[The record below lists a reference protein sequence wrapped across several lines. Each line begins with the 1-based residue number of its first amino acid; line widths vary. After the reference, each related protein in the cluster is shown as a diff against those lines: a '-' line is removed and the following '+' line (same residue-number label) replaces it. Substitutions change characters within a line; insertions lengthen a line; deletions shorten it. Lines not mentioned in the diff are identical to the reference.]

1 MFLAWLRQCAR
12 TPARA
17 RAGADLRGTPAAQG
31 WRPASSGP
39 DRQGAEAAMDDLL
52 QEFLAET
59 SESLGLLDGE
69 LIRLEETP
77 NNKEILSSIFRV
89 FHTIKGTCGFLS
101 LPRLEKVAHA
111 GEDLLSLFRENAS
124 LVTPEAISLILR
136 CVDAIRD
143 LLGAIEASGAEPE
156 TDHSELI
163 ATLKAAAA
171 KGEAWVRGG
180 AGDGAP
186 AQCALAAEPVA
197 PPAPVFDF
205 DAPAAEAAAG
215 AFDALALAEAEAEA
229 EANEEAEPAG
239 AAPPAPQ
246 PAAPAAPAA
255 HPPAEG
261 SVGHDAG
268 TTTKT
273 IRVNVEVLET
283 LITLVSELVLTRN
296 QLLQLAR
303 ERDDG
308 RGADAFQRLS
318 RITTELQEGVM
329 KTRMQPVGTAWAK
342 LPRIVRDLAVETGKQ
357 IELKMIGAET
367 ELDRQILEMIR
378 DPLTHMV
385 RNSADH
391 GIEPR
396 EQRRAAGKPETGT
409 IILNA
414 FHEGGHII
422 IEIRDDGRGLD
433 VSRIRAKILER
444 GLATPAELERLS
456 DQQVRQF
463 IFKAGFSTAE
473 TVTSVS
479 GRGVGMDVVRS
490 NVEKIGG
497 VVELSSEAGKGT
509 TFTIKIPLTLAIVS
523 ALIIGCA
530 GQRFAVPQ
538 ICVRELVHVSPAGP
552 HRVEMLNN
560 APVLNLRNR
569 LLPLVSLRD
578 LLRIG
583 IGSEGARGRPE
594 YYVVVAQIGSRHLGV
609 IVDQVFDTEEIV
621 VKPVGRALRKI
632 PFFSG
637 TTILGDGS
645 VIMIL
650 DPNGIAASVGEAQ
663 VGAAE
668 PAEATGASENRRSSL
683 IVFRAGDRSRRA
695 VPMTL
700 VERLENID
708 VDAVERAGGRDVIQ
722 YRGHMMPLISLSPEC
737 ALRGNGR
744 QPVLVFAERERT
756 VGLIVDEILDIVE
769 DDTREGVL
777 GSAVIVGKATELV
790 DVGPFLTAAYPDWFG
805 TDEEISPAADPQA
818 PRKRLL
824 LVDDSA
830 FFMRLLAPKLA
841 ISGYEVIEAL
851 GGGEALALHDRG
863 IDVDVIVS
871 DIEMPEMNGYAFAE
885 AVHSGGRWAN
895 VPMIALSSRLTEQS
909 LERGRN
915 AGFASFVPKARRD
928 ELFDAL
934 RTVFQQPGEAA

>member
-1 MFLAWLRQCAR
+1 
-12 TPARA
+12 
-17 RAGADLRGTPAAQG
+17 
-31 WRPASSGP
+31 
-39 DRQGAEAAMDDLL
+39 MDDLL
-52 QEFLAET
+52 QEFLAEA

-143 LLGAIEASGAEPE
+143 LLGGIEASGAEPE
-156 TDHSELI
+156 TDHAELI
-163 ATLKAAAA
+163 ATLKAAVAESEARAPGAA
-171 KGEAWVRGG
+171 GGGSPAEATPAVQH
-180 AGDGAP
+180 AAEPADDTEFVAEFDAVAP
-186 AQCALAAEPVA
+186 DATTDVFDALAAAEDAEAVA
-197 PPAPVFDF
+197 PV
-205 DAPAAEAAAG
+205 EAAAG
-215 AFDALALAEAEAEA
+215 
-229 EANEEAEPAG
+229 
-239 AAPPAPQ
+239 PAPQ
-246 PAAPAAPAA
+246 PAAPAAATAVAAPGAKPAA
-255 HPPAEG
+255 QPPAETAAHEGG
-261 SVGHDAG
+261 STA
-268 TTTKT
+268 KT
-273 IRVNVEVLET
+273 IRVNVEVLES

-308 RGADAFQRLS
+308 RGADSFQRLS

-342 LPRIVRDLAVETGKQ
+342 LPRIVRDLAIETGKQ

-396 EQRRAAGKPETGT
+396 EHRRAAGKPEVGT
-409 IILNA
+409 ITLNA

-444 GLATPAELERLS
+444 GLATSAELERLS

-473 TVTSVS
+473 TITSVS

-530 GQRFAVPQ
+530 GQRFAIPQ
-538 ICVRELVHVSPAGP
+538 ICVRELVHVSAAGP

-578 LLRIG
+578 LLRIDP
-583 IGSEGARGRPE
+583 GADDGLGRAE

-650 DPNGIAASVGEAQ
+650 DPNGIAASVGEGQ
-663 VGAAE
+663 VGAVE
-668 PAEATGASENRRSSL
+668 PAEAAGAGENRRSSL
-683 IVFRAGDRSRRA
+683 IVFRAGTRSRKA

-708 VDAVERAGGRDVIQ
+708 VSAVERVNGRDVIQ

-737 ALRGNGR
+737 TLRGDGR

-756 VGLIVDEILDIVE
+756 VGLIVDEILDILE
-769 DDTREGVL
+769 DDIKVEFPGTEDGVL
-777 GSAVIVGKATELV
+777 GSAVVAGKATELV

-805 TDEEISPAADPQA
+805 ADEDASPAADPQA

-830 FFMRLLAPKLA
+830 FFLRLLAPKLA
-841 ISGYEVIEAL
+841 ISGYDVIEAL

-895 VPMIALSSRLTEQS
+895 VPMIALSSGLTEQN

>member
-1 MFLAWLRQCAR
+1 
-12 TPARA
+12 
-17 RAGADLRGTPAAQG
+17 
-31 WRPASSGP
+31 
-39 DRQGAEAAMDDLL
+39 MDDLL

-59 SESLGLLDGE
+59 LESLSLLDGE

-143 LLGAIEASGAEPE
+143 LLGGIEATGAEPE
-156 TDHSELI
+156 TDHSGLI
-163 ATLKAAAA
+163 ATLKAAVAA
-171 KGEAWVRGG
+171 GEAQAR
-180 AGDGAP
+180 AGIHA
-186 AQCALAAEPVA
+186 
-197 PPAPVFDF
+197 
-205 DAPAAEAAAG
+205 
-215 AFDALALAEAEAEA
+215 
-229 EANEEAEPAG
+229 
-239 AAPPAPQ
+239 Q
-246 PAAPAAPAA
+246 PAAPAAEAQAEEAPGVEVDIFEALSLDLPAVDAVAMPEVVAVAAKEPTLPVAPAA
-255 HPPAEG
+255 PIAPAVPAVQPSAKPPAEAAG
-261 SVGHDAG
+261 NHDAG
-268 TTTKT
+268 AGAKT
-273 IRVNVEVLET
+273 IRVNVDVLES

-303 ERDDG
+303 GRDE
-308 RGADAFQRLS
+308 GADSFQRLS

-342 LPRIVRDLAVETGKQ
+342 LPRIVRDLAIETGKQ

-391 GIEPR
+391 GIEPKD
-396 EQRRAAGKPETGT
+396 QRRAAGKPETGT
-409 IILNA
+409 ITLNA

-433 VSRIRAKILER
+433 VPRIRAKILER
-444 GLATPAELERLS
+444 GLATPAELERLT

-473 TVTSVS
+473 KITSVS

-497 VVELSSEAGKGT
+497 VVELSSEAGRGS

-530 GQRFAVPQ
+530 DQRFAIPQ
-538 ICVRELVHVSPAGP
+538 ICVRELVHVAPGGA
-552 HRVEMLNN
+552 HRVEMLN
-560 APVLNLRNR
+560 ATPVLNLRNR
-569 LLPLVSLRD
+569 LLPLVSLRE
-578 LLRIG
+578 LLRIAG
-583 IGSEGARGRPE
+583 GEGGTGTPRAD
-594 YYVVVAQIGSRHLGV
+594 YYIVVAQIGSRHLGI
-609 IVDQVFDTEEIV
+609 IVDRVFDTEEIV

-650 DPNGIAASVGEAQ
+650 DPNGIAATVGEAQ
-663 VGAAE
+663 GAA
-668 PAEATGASENRRSSL
+668 PGQVEAAAQGESRRSSL
-683 IVFRAGDRSRRA
+683 IVFRAGDRSRKA

-708 VDAVERAGGRDVIQ
+708 VSAVERVNGRDVIQ
-722 YRGHMMPLISLSPEC
+722 YRGHMMPLVSLAPDC
-737 ALRGNGR
+737 ALRSDGR
-744 QPVLVFAERERT
+744 QPVLVFAERHRT

-769 DDTREGVL
+769 DDINVEFAGSQEGIL
-777 GSAVIVGKATELV
+777 GSAVIAGKATDLI
-790 DVGPFLTAAYPDWFG
+790 DAGPFLTAAYPDWFG
-805 TDEEISPAADPQA
+805 LEDEAASPASDPEA

-830 FFMRLLAPKLA
+830 FFLRLLAPKLA

-851 GGGEALALHDRG
+851 GGEEALALHDRG
-863 IDVDVIVS
+863 VDVDVIVS

-885 AVHSGGRWAN
+885 AVHSGSRWAE
-895 VPMIALSSRLTEQS
+895 VPMIALSSRMTEQN
-909 LERGRN
+909 LERGRSV
-915 AGFASFVPKARRD
+915 GFTSFVPKARRD

-934 RTVFQQPGEAA
+934 RQVLQQPGEAA

>member
-1 MFLAWLRQCAR
+1 
-12 TPARA
+12 
-17 RAGADLRGTPAAQG
+17 
-31 WRPASSGP
+31 
-39 DRQGAEAAMDDLL
+39 MDDLL

-156 TDHSELI
+156 TDHAELI
-163 ATLKAAAA
+163 ATLKAAVAES
-171 KGEAWVRGG
+171 EARARGG
-180 AGDGAP
+180 ACASAP
-186 AQCALAAEPVA
+186 CALAAEPA
-197 PPAPVFDF
+197 ATPAPVFDF
-205 DAPAAEAAAG
+205 DVPAAEAAAD
-215 AFDALALAEAEAEA
+215 AFDALVLAEAEA
-229 EANEEAEPAG
+229 EANEDAEPAG

-246 PAAPAAPAA
+246 PAAPAAPTAPAA
-255 HPPAEG
+255 QPPAEG
-261 SVGHDAG
+261 AAGHDAG
-268 TTTKT
+268 SATKT
-273 IRVNVEVLET
+273 IRVNVEVLES

-342 LPRIVRDLAVETGKQ
+342 LPRIVRDLAIETGKQ

-396 EQRRAAGKPETGT
+396 EQRRVAGKPETGT
-409 IILNA
+409 ITLNA

-497 VVELSSEAGKGT
+497 VVELGSEAGKGT

-530 GQRFAVPQ
+530 GQRFAIPQ

-583 IGSEGARGRPE
+583 AGSEGQSGRAE

-663 VGAAE
+663 VSAAE
-668 PAEATGASENRRSSL
+668 PAEAAGASENRRSSL
-683 IVFRAGDRSRRA
+683 IVFRAGDRSRKA

-737 ALRGNGR
+737 VLRGSGR

-769 DDTREGVL
+769 DDIKVEFPGTQEGVL

-805 TDEEISPAADPQA
+805 TDEEVSPAADPKA

-830 FFMRLLAPKLA
+830 FFLRLLAPKLA

>member
-1 MFLAWLRQCAR
+1 
-12 TPARA
+12 
-17 RAGADLRGTPAAQG
+17 
-31 WRPASSGP
+31 
-39 DRQGAEAAMDDLL
+39 
-52 QEFLAET
+52 
-59 SESLGLLDGE
+59 
-69 LIRLEETP
+69 
-77 NNKEILSSIFRV
+77 V
-89 FHTIKGTCGFLS
+89 
-101 LPRLEKVAHA
+101 
-111 GEDLLSLFRENAS
+111 
-124 LVTPEAISLILR
+124 
-136 CVDAIRD
+136 
-143 LLGAIEASGAEPE
+143 
-156 TDHSELI
+156 
-163 ATLKAAAA
+163 
-171 KGEAWVRGG
+171 
-180 AGDGAP
+180 
-186 AQCALAAEPVA
+186 
-197 PPAPVFDF
+197 
-205 DAPAAEAAAG
+205 
-215 AFDALALAEAEAEA
+215 
-229 EANEEAEPAG
+229 
-239 AAPPAPQ
+239 
-246 PAAPAAPAA
+246 
-255 HPPAEG
+255 
-261 SVGHDAG
+261 
-268 TTTKT
+268 TKT
-273 IRVNVEVLET
+273 IRVNVEVLES

-342 LPRIVRDLAVETGKQ
+342 LPRIVRDLAIETGKQ

-444 GLATPAELERLS
+444 GLATPAELERLT

-497 VVELSSEAGKGT
+497 VVELSSEVGKGT

-538 ICVRELVHVSPAGP
+538 ICVRELVHVSAAGP

-578 LLRIG
+578 LLRIDPG
-583 IGSEGARGRPE
+583 ADEGRGRAE

-650 DPNGIAASVGEAQ
+650 DPNGIAASVGEGQ
-663 VGAAE
+663 VGAVE
-668 PAEATGASENRRSSL
+668 PAEATGAGENRRSSL
-683 IVFRAGDRSRRA
+683 IVFRAGDRSRKA

-708 VDAVERAGGRDVIQ
+708 VSAVERAAGRDVIQ
-722 YRGHMMPLISLSPEC
+722 YRGHMMPLISLSPGC
-737 ALRGNGR
+737 TLRSDGR

-756 VGLIVDEILDIVE
+756 VGLIVDEILDILE
-769 DDTREGVL
+769 DDIKVEFPGTEDGVL
-777 GSAVIVGKATELV
+777 GSAVIAGKATELV

-805 TDEEISPAADPQA
+805 ADEEVSPAADPQA
-818 PRKRLL
+818 PKKRLL

-830 FFMRLLAPKLA
+830 FFLRLLAPKLA

-871 DIEMPEMNGYAFAE
+871 DIEMPEMNGYAFAQ
-885 AVHSGGRWAN
+885 AVHSGGRWTK
-895 VPMIALSSRLTEQS
+895 VPMIALSSGLTEQN

-934 RTVFQQPGEAA
+934 RTVFQQQGEAA

>member
-1 MFLAWLRQCAR
+1 
-12 TPARA
+12 
-17 RAGADLRGTPAAQG
+17 
-31 WRPASSGP
+31 
-39 DRQGAEAAMDDLL
+39 MDDLL

-59 SESLGLLDGE
+59 SESVGLLDGE

-143 LLGAIEASGAEPE
+143 LLSAIEASGAEPE
-156 TDHSELI
+156 TDHAELI

-171 KGEAWVRGG
+171 AGEARVRGG
-180 AGDGAP
+180 AGDRAS
-186 AQCALAAEPVA
+186 AQCALSAKPVA
-197 PPAPVFDF
+197 TPAPVFDF
-205 DAPAAEAAAG
+205 DAPAADAAAD
-215 AFDALALAEAEAEA
+215 AFDALAETEAEV

-239 AAPPAPQ
+239 AAPPTPQ
-246 PAAPAAPAA
+246 PAASAVPAAPAVPA
-255 HPPAEG
+255 ASAPAEG
-261 SVGHDAG
+261 AAGHDAG
-268 TTTKT
+268 STTKT
-273 IRVNVEVLET
+273 IRVNVEVLES

-342 LPRIVRDLAVETGKQ
+342 LPRIVRDLAIETGKQ

-396 EQRRAAGKPETGT
+396 EQRRAAGKLETGT
-409 IILNA
+409 ITLNA

-538 ICVRELVHVSPAGP
+538 ICVRELVHVSPGGP

-583 IGSEGARGRPE
+583 TASEGERGRSE
-594 YYVVVAQIGSRHLGV
+594 YYVVIAQIGSRHLGV

-663 VGAAE
+663 VSAAE
-668 PAEATGASENRRSSL
+668 PAEATGASESRRSSL
-683 IVFRAGDRSRRA
+683 IVFRAGDRSRKA

-737 ALRGNGR
+737 ALRSNGR

-769 DDTREGVL
+769 DDIKVEFPGTQEGIL

-805 TDEEISPAADPQA
+805 TDEEVSPAADPRA

-830 FFMRLLAPKLA
+830 FFLRLLAPKLA

>member
-1 MFLAWLRQCAR
+1 
-12 TPARA
+12 
-17 RAGADLRGTPAAQG
+17 
-31 WRPASSGP
+31 
-39 DRQGAEAAMDDLL
+39 MDDLL

-59 SESLGLLDGE
+59 LESLGLLDGE

-77 NNKEILSSIFRV
+77 NNKEILGSIFRV

-111 GEDLLSLFRENAS
+111 GEDLLSLFRENSS

-136 CVDAIRD
+136 CVDAIRA
-143 LLGAIEASGAEPE
+143 LLAEIEAGGAEPE
-156 TDHSELI
+156 TDHGELI
-163 ATLKAAAA
+163 ASLKAAVAE
-171 KGEAWVRGG
+171 GEARASASVQVGG
-180 AGDGAP
+180 SAQPDQRLPEKAGIVDAAEPMPQLPDVQVLADAQEKEEGAR
-186 AQCALAAEPVA
+186 AAGATALAA
-197 PPAPVFDF
+197 
-205 DAPAAEAAAG
+205 
-215 AFDALALAEAEAEA
+215 
-229 EANEEAEPAG
+229 
-239 AAPPAPQ
+239 Q
-246 PAAPAAPAA
+246 PAANSPAADVAP
-255 HPPAEG
+255 
-261 SVGHDAG
+261 GHESASSA
-268 TTTKT
+268 KT
-273 IRVNVEVLET
+273 IRVNVEVLES

-296 QLLQLAR
+296 QLLQFAR

-308 RGADAFQRLS
+308 RGSDSFQRLS

-342 LPRIVRDLAVETGKQ
+342 LPRIVRDLAIETGKQ
-357 IELKMIGAET
+357 IELRMIGAET

-396 EQRRAAGKPETGT
+396 EQRRAASKPETGT
-409 IILNA
+409 ITLNA

-433 VSRIRAKILER
+433 VSRIRSKILER

-463 IFKAGFSTAE
+463 IFKAGFSTAD
-473 TVTSVS
+473 TITSVS

-530 GQRFAVPQ
+530 GQRFAIPQ
-538 ICVRELVHVSPAGP
+538 ICVRELVHVSAGGP
-552 HRVEMLNN
+552 YRVEMLNN
-560 APVLNLRNR
+560 ARVLNLRNR

-583 IGSEGARGRPE
+583 DVCEGQGERTE

-650 DPNGIAASVGEAQ
+650 DPNGIAATVGEAQ

-668 PAEATGASENRRSSL
+668 PAEVAARSESRRASL
-683 IVFRAGDRSRRA
+683 IVFRAGERSRKA

-708 VDAVERAGGRDVIQ
+708 VGAVERAGGRDVIQ
-722 YRGHMMPLISLSPEC
+722 YRGHMMPLISLTPDC
-737 ALRGNGR
+737 ALRSSGR

-756 VGLIVDEILDIVE
+756 VGVIVDEILDIVE
-769 DDTREGVL
+769 DDIDVEFPGHEDGFL
-777 GSAVIVGKATELV
+777 GSAVIAGKATDLI
-790 DVGPFLTAAYPDWFG
+790 DVGPFLTVAYPDWFG
-805 TDEEISPAADPQA
+805 TDEHDAPAADPQA
-818 PRKRLL
+818 PKKRLL

-830 FFMRLLAPKLA
+830 FFLRLLAPKLA

-863 IDVDVIVS
+863 IDVDVIIS

-885 AVHSGGRWAN
+885 AVHRGGRWAN
-895 VPMIALSSRLTEQS
+895 VPMIALSSQITEQN
-909 LERGRN
+909 LERGRS
-915 AGFASFVPKARRD
+915 AGFTSFVPKTRRD

-934 RTVFQQPGEAA
+934 RGLFQQPGEAA

>member
-1 MFLAWLRQCAR
+1 MVALGQSPHACAEGGLPEA
-12 TPARA
+12 PAGRE
-17 RAGADLRGTPAAQG
+17 GLPGLIFKE
-31 WRPASSGP
+31 
-39 DRQGAEAAMDDLL
+39 AEAAMDDLL

-77 NNKEILSSIFRV
+77 NDKEILSSIFRV

-143 LLGAIEASGAEPE
+143 LVRASEAAGAEPE
-156 TDHSELI
+156 TDHGELI
-163 ATLKAAAA
+163 AALKAAVAE
-171 KGEAWVRGG
+171 GEARADAGAAGG
-180 AGDGAP
+180 ATGEPAAAADAIEFAAFASDAGAP
-186 AQCALAAEPVA
+186 APEPAPEPAPTEPEGLAEAGEAEEGPPAAALAASPA
-197 PPAPVFDF
+197 ATPAAKPAASPPAD
-205 DAPAAEAAAG
+205 
-215 AFDALALAEAEAEA
+215 
-229 EANEEAEPAG
+229 
-239 AAPPAPQ
+239 AAP
-246 PAAPAAPAA
+246 
-255 HPPAEG
+255 
-261 SVGHDAG
+261 GHDASS
-268 TTTKT
+268 TKT
-273 IRVNVEVLET
+273 IRVNVEVLES

-308 RGADAFQRLS
+308 RGADSFQRLS

-342 LPRIVRDLAVETGKQ
+342 LPRIVRDLALETGKQ
-357 IELKMIGAET
+357 IELRMIGAET

-409 IILNA
+409 ITLNA

-444 GLATPAELERLS
+444 GLATAAELERLS

-473 TVTSVS
+473 TITSVS

-490 NVEKIGG
+490 NVEKIDG

-530 GQRFAVPQ
+530 GQRFAIPQ
-538 ICVRELVHVSPAGP
+538 ICVRELVHVSAGGP

-583 IGSEGARGRPE
+583 DGPDGQSERTE

-668 PAEATGASENRRSSL
+668 PAEAAAHGESRRASL

-708 VDAVERAGGRDVIQ
+708 VGTVERVNGRDVIQ
-722 YRGHMMPLISLSPEC
+722 YRGHMMPLISLASGC
-737 ALRGNGR
+737 ALRSSGR

-769 DDTREGVL
+769 DDINVEFPGAEEGIL
-777 GSAVIVGKATELV
+777 GSAVIAGKATDLI
-790 DVGPFLTAAYPDWFG
+790 DVGPFLTVAYPDWFG
-805 TDEEISPAADPQA
+805 TDEEVAPAAGPEE
-818 PRKRLL
+818 PKKRLL

-830 FFMRLLAPKLA
+830 FFLRLLAPKLA

-885 AVHSGGRWAN
+885 AVHGGGRWAN
-895 VPMIALSSRLTEQS
+895 VPMIALSSRVTEQT
-909 LERGRN
+909 LERGRS

-934 RTVFQQPGEAA
+934 REVFQQPGEAA

>member
-1 MFLAWLRQCAR
+1 
-12 TPARA
+12 
-17 RAGADLRGTPAAQG
+17 
-31 WRPASSGP
+31 
-39 DRQGAEAAMDDLL
+39 MDDLL

-59 SESLGLLDGE
+59 LESLSLLDGE

-143 LLGAIEASGAEPE
+143 LLGGIEATGAEPE
-156 TDHSELI
+156 TDHSGLI
-163 ATLKAAAA
+163 STLKAAVAA
-171 KGEAWVRGG
+171 GEAQAR
-180 AGDGAP
+180 AGIHA
-186 AQCALAAEPVA
+186 
-197 PPAPVFDF
+197 
-205 DAPAAEAAAG
+205 
-215 AFDALALAEAEAEA
+215 
-229 EANEEAEPAG
+229 
-239 AAPPAPQ
+239 Q
-246 PAAPAAPAA
+246 PAAPAAEAQAEEAPGVEVDIFEALSLEASELSPVVTPEAEAAPEETRPAA
-255 HPPAEG
+255 AVAPVVPPAPSAQPAAQPAVQPAAEAA
-261 SVGHDAG
+261 SGHDAG
-268 TTTKT
+268 AGAKT
-273 IRVNVEVLET
+273 IRVNVDVLES

-303 ERDDG
+303 GRDDG
-308 RGADAFQRLS
+308 KGADSFQRLS

-342 LPRIVRDLAVETGKQ
+342 LPRIVRDLAIETGKQ

-396 EQRRAAGKPETGT
+396 DQRRAAGKPETGT
-409 IILNA
+409 ITLNA

-433 VSRIRAKILER
+433 VPRIRAKILER
-444 GLATPAELERLS
+444 GLATPAELERLT

-473 TVTSVS
+473 KITSVS

-497 VVELSSEAGKGT
+497 VVELSSEAGSGS

-530 GQRFAVPQ
+530 DQRFAIPQ
-538 ICVRELVHVSPAGP
+538 ICVRELVHVAPGGA
-552 HRVEMLNN
+552 HRVEMLN
-560 APVLNLRNR
+560 ATPVLNLRNR
-569 LLPLVSLRD
+569 LLPLVSLRE
-578 LLRIG
+578 LLRIAG
-583 IGSEGARGRPE
+583 GEGGTGTPRAD
-594 YYVVVAQIGSRHLGV
+594 YYVVVAQIGSRHLGI

-650 DPNGIAASVGEAQ
+650 DPNGIVATVGEAQ
-663 VGAAE
+663 VAA
-668 PAEATGASENRRSSL
+668 PGQAEAAAQGESRRSSL
-683 IVFRAGDRSRRA
+683 IVFRAGDRSRKA

-700 VERLENID
+700 VERLENIE
-708 VDAVERAGGRDVIQ
+708 VGAVERANGRDVIQ
-722 YRGHMMPLISLSPEC
+722 YRGHMMPLVSLAPDC
-737 ALRGNGR
+737 ALRSDGR

-769 DDTREGVL
+769 DDINVEFAGSQEGIL
-777 GSAVIVGKATELV
+777 GSAVIAGKATDLI

-805 TDEEISPAADPQA
+805 LEDEAASPAGDPEA

-830 FFMRLLAPKLA
+830 FFLRLLAPKLA

-851 GGGEALALHDRG
+851 GGEEALALHDRG
-863 IDVDVIVS
+863 VDVDVIVS

-885 AVHSGGRWAN
+885 AVHSGSRWAE
-895 VPMIALSSRLTEQS
+895 VPMIALSSRMTEQN
-909 LERGRN
+909 LQRGRSV
-915 AGFASFVPKARRD
+915 GFTSFVSKARRD

-934 RTVFQQPGEAA
+934 RQVLQQPGEAA